1 MPEFDS
7 AYHRLHVTDND
18 GVRLLRFERNHQSSM
33 RIDDPFETDILYVG
47 YLHITMAVKPD
58 ARRMLA
64 VGLGGGSLV
73 KRMWRDYPWLHIDAV
88 ELDPAVVEIA
98 YALFELPNDP
108 RIRVTVGDGRD
119 VLTASP
125 ETYDLIVIDAFD
137 DDRVPRPLTTE
148 EFMRTCRDHLSP
160 DGVIAYN
167 VFGSVYG
174 PHSRHFRSLHRTAR
188 NVWRSVWTFPVD
200 IATDARDQ
208 TRNIVMLASDA
219 DLTADELQARIADRV
234 GGIVTVPGFERF
246 AEDLYLGT
254 IRTGDVPLL
263 LDERA
268 APRKRG
274 RR

>member
-58 ARRMLA
+58 AARMLA
-64 VGLGGGSLV
+64 IGLGGGSLV

-88 ELDPAVVEIA
+88 ELDPVVVEIA
-98 YALFELPNDP
+98 HAFFALPEDP
-108 RIRVTVGDGRD
+108 RIRVIVGDGRD
-119 VLTASP
+119 VLATSP
-125 ETYDLIVIDAFD
+125 ETYDVIVIDAFD
-137 DDRVPRPLTTE
+137 DDRVPRPLVTE
-148 EFMRTCRDHLSP
+148 EFMRECRDHLSP

-174 PHSRHFRSLHRTAR
+174 PHSKHFRSMHRTAS
-188 NVWRSVWTFPVD
+188 NVWRNVWTFPVD

-219 DLTADELQARIADRV
+219 HLTDDELQERIADRV
-234 GGIVTVPGFERF
+234 GGIVSVPGFERF
-246 AEDLYLGT
+246 AEDLYLGK
-254 IRTGDVPLL
+254 IRTGDVALL
-263 LDERA
+263 LDEHPV
-268 APRKRG
+268 PRKRG